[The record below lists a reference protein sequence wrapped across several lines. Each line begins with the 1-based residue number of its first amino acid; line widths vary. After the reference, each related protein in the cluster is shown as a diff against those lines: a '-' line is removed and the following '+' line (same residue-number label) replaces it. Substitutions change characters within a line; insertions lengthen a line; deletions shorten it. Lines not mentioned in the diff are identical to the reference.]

1 MFSAIYDFLRLEKN
15 KDELP
20 GPGKAGE
27 RRLGQWRSMEE
38 RVLRLLGGREAR
50 KWGKTG
56 SSGLGWKILVKPDLI
71 LRQRAKRLCH

>member
-27 RRLGQWRSMEE
+27 RRLGQ
-38 RVLRLLGGREAR
+38 
-50 KWGKTG
+50 
-56 SSGLGWKILVKPDLI
+56 
-71 LRQRAKRLCH
+71 